1 MGALTSAY
9 ATWWWV
15 SVDSRNRVGTG
26 THEQG
31 GVLTDPEPILHAAQ
45 RLGAQRAEAFIVQSE
60 ETPVRF
66 EANRLKEI
74 NARQTS
80 GVALRVI
87 VNGRIGFASSTKP
100 GDVSELVEAAL
111 ETAPF
116 GPEAHLD
123 FPRDGPAA
131 DVDVYDPDVKV
142 LPVDEMIEVGQ
153 SLIDAVRAVE
163 PELLCD
169 AYVRRGDSTV
179 TIANTNGGMFTY
191 RGTGYSAWLNGTLIR
206 GTDMLFVGDGDAS
219 CRAQLDLK
227 AVEASVVSQLENSR
241 RTTEARTAELPVV
254 FTPLGIASALIGP
267 LTIAFSGRMVHQGQ
281 SPLVG
286 CLGKAM
292 YDARLSLW
300 DDATLPY
307 RPGSRPF
314 DDEGV
319 GSRRNPLIEKGIV
332 RSFLYDLQTAGL
344 AKAEST
350 GSAERSMAAQP
361 SISTTSLVIDEG
373 EMSFK
378 EMVGSVKEGLVVE
391 ELMGAGQ
398 GNVMGGDFSGNVL
411 LGYKIEGGEITGRVK
426 DTMVA
431 GNVHEA
437 LKRLVAIGSESR
449 WVGGSVRTP
458 PLFFESL
465 TVSAK

>member
-1 MGALTSAY
+1 MP
-9 ATWWWV
+9 
-15 SVDSRNRVGTG
+15 
-26 THEQG
+26 
-31 GVLTDPEPILHAAQ
+31 DPEPILTAA
-45 RLGAQRAEAFIVQSE
+45 RAVGAQQAEVFAVETE

-80 GVALRVI
+80 GAALRVI
-87 VNGRIGFASSTKP
+87 VDGRIGFASSTKP
-100 GDVSELVEAAL
+100 GDVEELAAAAV

-116 GPEAHLD
+116 GPEAHMD
-123 FPRDGPAA
+123 FPRDGQAPAVEVFDA
-131 DVDVYDPDVKV
+131 AVES
-142 LPVDEMIEVGQ
+142 LPVDDMIEAGQ
-153 SLIDAVRAVE
+153 SLIDAVRRVE
-163 PELLCD
+163 PKLLCD
-169 AYVRRGDSTV
+169 AFVRRGASTV
-179 TIANTNGGMFTY
+179 TIANSNGGQFTY
-191 RGTGYSAWLNGTLIR
+191 RGTGYSAWVNGTLIR

-219 CRAQLDLK
+219 CRPDLDLK
-227 AVEASVVSQLENSR
+227 TVEASVVSQLENSR
-241 RTTEARTAELPVV
+241 RTAAVSTAEMPVI
-254 FTPLGIASALIGP
+254 FTPLGVASSLIGP
-267 LTIAFSGRMVHQGQ
+267 LAMAFSGRPVHQGQ

-286 CLGKAM
+286 ALGIAK
-292 YDARLSLW
+292 YDVRLSLW
-300 DDATLPY
+300 DDATLSY
-307 RPGSRPF
+307 RPPSRPF

-319 GSRRNPLIEKGIV
+319 TSRRVPLIEKGIV

-350 GSAERSMAAQP
+350 GSAERSLSSQP
-361 SISTTSLVIDEG
+361 SISTSCLLVDDGDTRFADMIG
-373 EMSFK
+373 
-378 EMVGSVKEGLVVE
+378 GVKEGLVVE

-437 LKRLVAIGSESR
+437 LMRLTAIGSESR
-449 WVGGSVRTP
+449 WVGGSLRTP
-458 PLFFESL
+458 ALWFDRL